1 MNSAKVTTTTPQHIL
16 ALHWIL
22 RIAFVMD
29 FIGHGTYG
37 FLQKASF
44 TKYLGVVGIPPET
57 GIHLLP
63 VIGTHDYILALS
75 VLFIPTRG
83 VLLWGAIWGLWTAL
97 LRPMT
102 GESWWEVLDRGGNYG
117 MPFALF
123 LLAGFPRAGKEWF
136 TRIRSWSLP
145 PSRYEAFAWT
155 LRIATG
161 FLLIGHGGYGAFV
174 PKAVLL
180 KHWAA
185 IGVGPDI
192 FGPGTLLPFVG
203 WFEIA
208 LGVVTLIR
216 PLPALLYFITAW
228 KVGTEMLFPISG
240 QPPLHPIFE
249 FIERGGAYACPLAL
263 ALLLH
268 WRSRSAIASPI
279 SGMEPHGS
287 RA

>member
-1 MNSAKVTTTTPQHIL
+1 
-16 ALHWIL
+16 
-22 RIAFVMD
+22 MD
-29 FIGHGTYG
+29 FFGHGTYG
-37 FLQKASF
+37 FLQKHSF
-44 TKYLGVVGIPPET
+44 ATYLGVIGLSPEAA
-57 GIHLLP
+57 LPWLP
-63 VIGTHDYILALS
+63 VIGTHDYILALG
-75 VLFIPTRG
+75 VLFAPTRAF
-83 VLLWGAIWGLWTAL
+83 LLWGAIWGLWTAL
-97 LRPMT
+97 LRPLA

-123 LLAGFPRAGKEWF
+123 LLAGFPRTAKDWF
-136 TRIRSWSLP
+136 TRVRSWSLP
-145 PSRYEAFAWT
+145 PSRVSAFAWT

-185 IGVGPDI
+185 LGVGPDV
-192 FGPGTLLPFVG
+192 FGPGMLLPVIG

-208 LGVVTLIR
+208 LGVATLIR

-249 FIERGGAYACPLAL
+249 FIERAGAYASPLAL

-268 WRSRSAIASPI
+268 WRPQGAIASPA
-279 SGMEPHGS
+279 SGAASPQGS